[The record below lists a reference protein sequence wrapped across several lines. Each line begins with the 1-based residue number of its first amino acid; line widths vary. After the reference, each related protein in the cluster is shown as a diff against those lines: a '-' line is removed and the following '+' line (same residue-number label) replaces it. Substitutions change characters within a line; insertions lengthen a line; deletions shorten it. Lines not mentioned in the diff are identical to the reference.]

1 MEVCQTGYYTEDFRT
16 QEVPAGFDFTSYGEF
31 RESLDWPDCSITSWL
46 FISLN
51 SHRHREFCA
60 FKRKKE
66 KKRKEKKMFVR
77 SVSSEP
83 EQLKDRGNICADCII
98 TSVRAFS
105 MRPWHPGALAQTQDN
120 GGLLLHVCV
129 CVCVNNAWMGWGR
142 QRQRNRVVR
151 LKTLPSLSSLILSSR
166 LPPPTDLE
174 SPSSLPPHPS
184 ITTLSHSLRLAFP
197 PPSSSPSLPC
207 FLLAASIHWALKT
220 KKKNNKKKPPWGAW
234 AWVPGADSTVNK
246 WLFLVSTSTVKIK
259 KKKKTLLIYKFIPS
273 FLTFV
278 LSWAVTNP
286 PARRTIP
293 MVFF

>member
-66 KKRKEKKMFVR
+66 KKRKCLWDLFPLNLSSWRTEEIFAQT
-77 SVSSEP
+77 VSSHLSELS
-83 EQLKDRGNICADCII
+83 QWDLDTRGLSLKPRI
-98 TSVRAFS
+98 T
-105 MRPWHPGALAQTQDN
+105 
-120 GGLLLHVCV
+120 GGCCCMCV

-220 KKKNNKKKPPWGAW
+220 KKKNNKKNPPWGAW

-259 KKKKTLLIYKFIPS
+259 KKNSGNLQVHPIFPH
-273 FLTFV
+273 FCAE
-278 LSWAVTNP
+278 LSCD
-286 PARRTIP
+286 
-293 MVFF
+293 